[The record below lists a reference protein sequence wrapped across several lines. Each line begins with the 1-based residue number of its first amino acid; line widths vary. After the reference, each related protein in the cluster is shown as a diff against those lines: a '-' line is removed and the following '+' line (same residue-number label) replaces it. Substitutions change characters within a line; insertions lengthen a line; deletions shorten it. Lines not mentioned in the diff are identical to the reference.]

1 MKLAGAFSMIL
12 GGLLLLWI
20 DKQPID
26 PKPDPQTDI
35 VSEAF
40 DKYEQLWRDAR
51 QATAKALEDGVLS
64 GAQETRDL
72 EAAANVKAR
81 EASMRPLAEY
91 EASSYENWDPAA
103 HAKLLRE
110 YQ

>member
-1 MKLAGAFSMIL
+1 MRLLGSFSMIL
-12 GGLLLLWI
+12 GGLLLLWPGF
-20 DKQPID
+20 QPD
-26 PKPDPQTDI
+26 PDPQPQPDI

-51 QATAKALEDGVLS
+51 AKTAEALETGALS
-64 GAQETRDL
+64 GAQETRDY
-72 EAAANVKAR
+72 EAEANRAAR
-81 EASMRPLAEY
+81 EASMLPLAEH

-103 HAKLLRE
+103 HARLLRE